1 MGLHRFTHQLTGSLA
16 DEAGGALTARDSSAL
31 LRIAVFYLVGT
42 AAVAT
47 AAFFG
52 FMLFLNTWVGLV
64 AGIIFA
70 YIYTMVYIVLFA
82 TVRRAGYL
90 PDVHVGEQR
99 GEVVVGG
106 LRFQGT
112 HTVHTIR
119 QRPSVGWAGVGSR
132 VVVLLLFLAVPALFA
147 VLLVEHRDIE
157 AHLAGR
163 RQVLV
168 GERLSVIAARA
179 AAQEQAL
186 RERLAP
192 LEHERDA
199 LKARIDSLRAVQALA
214 DVEWEER
221 RLASFLALN
230 GGRITEDQ
238 AALADLA
245 AATARQRELVGQAYA
260 ASVFFNERMRFVFVE
275 RTALTLLLFAGFLA
289 VVMLPFIAR
298 YRMMVR
304 PDHALDDVL
313 SERHRDIISRKYMH
327 YRGTVEG
334 KRRLYGEFPDEG
346 EHYTDPPFN
355 TRPRQS
361 PPVRLDK
368 QSLGRYLD
376 PADA

>member
-1 MGLHRFTHQLTGSLA
+1 MNLHRFTHQLTGSLA
-16 DEAGGALTARDSSAL
+16 DEAGGALTARDRSAL

-42 AAVAT
+42 AAVAA

-52 FMLFLNTWVGLV
+52 FMLFLNTGVGLV
-64 AGIIFA
+64 AGIVFA

-90 PDVHVGEQR
+90 PDVQVGEQR

-112 HTVHTIR
+112 RTVHSVR
-119 QRPSVGWAGVGSR
+119 QRPRVGWAGVGSR
-132 VVVLLLFLAVPALFA
+132 VVALLLFLSVPALFA

-168 GERLSVIAARA
+168 GERLAVIDARA
-179 AAQEQAL
+179 AGQEQAL
-186 RERLAP
+186 RAQLVP
-192 LEHERDA
+192 LQHERDA
-199 LKARIDSLRAVQALA
+199 LQARIDSLRAAHATA

-221 RLASFLALN
+221 RMASFLALN
-230 GGRITEDQ
+230 GARITDGQ
-238 AALADLA
+238 AAIADLA
-245 AATARQRELVGQAYA
+245 VATARQRELVGQAYA
-260 ASVFFNERMRFVFVE
+260 ASVFFNERLRFVFAE
-275 RTALTLLLFAGFLA
+275 RTALTLMLFAGFLA
-289 VVMLPFIAR
+289 VAMLPFIAR

-304 PDHALDDVL
+304 PDHAMDDVL
-313 SERHRDIISRKYMH
+313 SERHREIIRRNYMH
-327 YRGTVEG
+327 YRGRVDAMRAE
-334 KRRLYGEFPDEG
+334 YGEFPDEG
-346 EHYTDPPFN
+346 DHYADPPFN
-355 TRPRQS
+355 TQPRQS
-361 PPVRLDK
+361 PPLRLAK